1 MFAWTYVA
9 KLLCVFCSKEKGE
22 RDLALRQA
30 ITAGESNLSEKAH
43 RSFDPFPIPSTSGK
57 SVNPFDNDMSPTI
70 SPVSEE
76 PSSTNFTTVLSPD
89 WANSNSSPESCLS
102 SESQGSISNLPASV
116 SPDCC
121 KPDSTSKAVH
131 QSDLPSSSNMGRQ
144 SDLGYYSSS
153 MLSMGSTSTLTPAG
167 SHSNSPQQALD
178 SLVDL
183 PVFSPDSNTLTTAT
197 QVSPQQQQLVAMAMV
212 YNPTLTTAVGNSPNA
227 QSSPAPS
234 VLQQYIQTSSTP
246 STPQQ
251 QQSSPTPS
259 VLQQCVQ
266 SSPTPSM
273 PQQQQSSP
281 APSVLQQYIQSSP
294 TPSVLEEQQQSS
306 PAPSVLQQYVQ
317 SSPTPFI
324 PQQQYT
330 TFGQATTVAE
340 TISFATPTK
349 NEVTGSNH
357 INRGYPECQS
367 EPGTHRQEDTMTAC
381 QLQNSFSQTQ
391 QTTAA
396 DQMFRDASEMLS
408 DWNPRA
414 MTQFIKQEP
423 TTSSC
428 YGNVQSVSMSS
439 QASAQQH
446 SFVDGT
452 EILSPIQLSLPNLP
466 GVPNSTGVASVVV
479 IDDKNSATNRSGM
492 TSNSLPVLSG
502 DVLEFIEQLEV
513 GGSVMPQYS

>member
-1 MFAWTYVA
+1 MF
-9 KLLCVFCSKEKGE
+9 FCSKEKGE

-30 ITAGESNLSEKAH
+30 ITAGESSLSEKAH
-43 RSFDPFPIPSTSGK
+43 RSFDPFPIPSTGGK

-70 SPVSEE
+70 SPVSEQ
-76 PSSTNFTTVLSPD
+76 PSSTNFITVSSPD
-89 WANSNSSPESCLS
+89 GPNSNSSPESCLS

-116 SPDCC
+116 SPGHCN
-121 KPDSTSKAVH
+121 PDSTYEAVH
-131 QSDLPSSSNMGRQ
+131 QSDLPSSSSTGRQ

-183 PVFSPDSNTLTTAT
+183 PVFSPDSVTLTTAT

-212 YNPTLTTAVGNSPNA
+212 YSPTLTTAVGNSLNA

-234 VLQQYIQTSSTP
+234 VLQQ
-246 STPQQ
+246 
-251 QQSSPTPS
+251 
-259 VLQQCVQ
+259 CV
-266 SSPTPSM
+266 
-273 PQQQQSSP
+273 QSSP
-281 APSVLQQYIQSSP
+281 APS
-294 TPSVLEEQQQSS
+294 
-306 PAPSVLQQYVQ
+306 
-317 SSPTPFI
+317 I

-330 TFGQATTVAE
+330 TFGQATPVTE
-340 TISFATPTK
+340 TISFTTPTA
-349 NEVTGSNH
+349 NGVTESNRM
-357 INRGYPECQS
+357 NRGYPERQS
-367 EPGTHRQEDTMTAC
+367 EPGTYCQEDTMTAS
-381 QLQNSFSQTQ
+381 QLQNSFSRTQ
-391 QTTAA
+391 QMTTA
-396 DQMFRDASEMLS
+396 DQMFHDASEMLS
-408 DWNPRA
+408 DWNPRTV
-414 MTQFIKQEP
+414 TQFIKQEP

-446 SFVDGT
+446 SFVNGT
-452 EILSPIQLSLPNLP
+452 ETLSPIQLSLPNLP

-513 GGSVMPQYS
+513 GGGMMQMPHYS

>member
-1 MFAWTYVA
+1 
-9 KLLCVFCSKEKGE
+9 
-22 RDLALRQA
+22 
-30 ITAGESNLSEKAH
+30 
-43 RSFDPFPIPSTSGK
+43 
-57 SVNPFDNDMSPTI
+57 
-70 SPVSEE
+70 
-76 PSSTNFTTVLSPD
+76 
-89 WANSNSSPESCLS
+89 
-102 SESQGSISNLPASV
+102 
-116 SPDCC
+116 
-121 KPDSTSKAVH
+121 
-131 QSDLPSSSNMGRQ
+131 
-144 SDLGYYSSS
+144 
-153 MLSMGSTSTLTPAG
+153 MLSMGSTNTLTPAG

-183 PVFSPDSNTLTTAT
+183 PQALESPISVFSPDSVTLTTAT
-197 QVSPQQQQLVAMAMV
+197 QVSPQQQQLVAMAME
-212 YNPTLTTAVGNSPNA
+212 YSPTLTTVIGNSPTV

-234 VLQQYIQTSSTP
+234 VLQQYIQTSPTP
-246 STPQQ
+246 SMPQ

-281 APSVLQQYIQSSP
+281 TPSVLQQYIQSSP

-306 PAPSVLQQYVQ
+306 PAPSIPQQYVQTSPAPSVLQQYVQ
-317 SSPTPFI
+317 SSPAPSI

-330 TFGQATTVAE
+330 TFGQATTAAE
-340 TISFATPTK
+340 TISFATPT
-349 NEVTGSNH
+349 GS
-357 INRGYPECQS
+357 NRGYPELQN
-367 EPGTHRQEDTMTAC
+367 EPGTHRQEDTMTVC
-381 QLQNSFSQTQ
+381 QLQNSFSRTQ

-408 DWNPRA
+408 DWNPHA
-414 MTQFIKQEP
+414 VTQFIKQEP

-446 SFVDGT
+446 GFVNGT

-466 GVPNSTGVASVVV
+466 GVPNSTGLASVVV

-513 GGSVMPQYS
+513 GGVTMQMPQYS

>member
-1 MFAWTYVA
+1 M
-9 KLLCVFCSKEKGE
+9 
-22 RDLALRQA
+22 RQA
-30 ITAGESNLSEKAH
+30 ITAGESSISEKAH
-43 RSFDPFPIPSTSGK
+43 RSFDPFPIPSTGGK

-76 PSSTNFTTVLSPD
+76 PSSTNFITVSSPD
-89 WANSNSSPESCLS
+89 GPNSNSSPESCLS

-116 SPDCC
+116 SPGHC
-121 KPDSTSKAVH
+121 KPDSTYEAVH
-131 QSDLPSSSNMGRQ
+131 QSDLPSSSSTGRQ

-183 PVFSPDSNTLTTAT
+183 PVFSPDSVTLTTAT

-212 YNPTLTTAVGNSPNA
+212 YSPTLTTAVGNSLNE
-227 QSSPAPS
+227 QSSPA
-234 VLQQYIQTSSTP
+234 
-246 STPQQ
+246 
-251 QQSSPTPS
+251 PS

-266 SSPTPSM
+266 SSPA
-273 PQQQQSSP
+273 SS
-281 APSVLQQYIQSSP
+281 
-294 TPSVLEEQQQSS
+294 
-306 PAPSVLQQYVQ
+306 
-317 SSPTPFI
+317 I

-330 TFGQATTVAE
+330 TFGQATPVTE
-340 TISFATPTK
+340 TISFTTPTT
-349 NEVTGSNH
+349 NGDTGSNRM
-357 INRGYPECQS
+357 NRGYPERQS
-367 EPGTHRQEDTMTAC
+367 EPGTYRQEDTMTAS
-381 QLQNSFSQTQ
+381 QLQNSFSRTQ
-391 QTTAA
+391 QMTTA
-396 DQMFRDASEMLS
+396 DQMFHDASEMLS
-408 DWNPRA
+408 DWNPRTV
-414 MTQFIKQEP
+414 TQFIKQEP

-439 QASAQQH
+439 QASAHQH
-446 SFVDGT
+446 SFVNGT
-452 EILSPIQLSLPNLP
+452 ETLSPIQLSLPNLP

-513 GGSVMPQYS
+513 GGGMMQMPHYS

>member
-1 MFAWTYVA
+1 
-9 KLLCVFCSKEKGE
+9 
-22 RDLALRQA
+22 
-30 ITAGESNLSEKAH
+30 
-43 RSFDPFPIPSTSGK
+43 
-57 SVNPFDNDMSPTI
+57 MSPTI
-70 SPVSEE
+70 SPVSEQ
-76 PSSTNFTTVLSPD
+76 PSSTNFITVSSPD
-89 WANSNSSPESCLS
+89 GPNSNSSPESCLS

-116 SPDCC
+116 SPGHC
-121 KPDSTSKAVH
+121 KPDSTSEAVH
-131 QSDLPSSSNMGRQ
+131 QSDLPSSSSTGRQ

-183 PVFSPDSNTLTTAT
+183 PVFSPDSVTLTTAT

-212 YNPTLTTAVGNSPNA
+212 YSPTLTTAVGNSLNA

-234 VLQQYIQTSSTP
+234 VLQQYVQSSPTP

-251 QQSSPTPS
+251 QQSSPAPS
-259 VLQQCVQ
+259 VLQQYVQ

-281 APSVLQQYIQSSP
+281 APSVLQQC
-294 TPSVLEEQQQSS
+294 VQSS
-306 PAPSVLQQYVQ
+306 PAPS
-317 SSPTPFI
+317 I

-330 TFGQATTVAE
+330 TFGQATPVTE
-340 TISFATPTK
+340 TISFTTPTA
-349 NEVTGSNH
+349 NGDTESNRM
-357 INRGYPECQS
+357 NRGYPERQS
-367 EPGTHRQEDTMTAC
+367 EPGTYRQEDTMTAS
-381 QLQNSFSQTQ
+381 QLQNSFSRTQ
-391 QTTAA
+391 QMTTA

-408 DWNPRA
+408 DWNPRTV
-414 MTQFIKQEP
+414 TQFIKQEP

-446 SFVDGT
+446 SFVNGT
-452 EILSPIQLSLPNLP
+452 ETLSPIQLSLPNLP
-466 GVPNSTGVASVVV
+466 GVPNSTGVASVVI

-513 GGSVMPQYS
+513 GGGMMQMPHYS